1 MPFLHKLHHFLKQH
15 VRLKT
20 YFSQG
25 EYFEMQRLEE
35 YHEKYK
41 YTIVNFVTSLIL
53 EARSLCY
60 MGMAV
65 KKSKVTRD
73 NP

>member
-1 MPFLHKLHHFLKQH
+1 
-15 VRLKT
+15 
-20 YFSQG
+20 
-25 EYFEMQRLEE
+25 MQRLEE

-41 YTIVNFVTSLIL
+41 YSIVNLVTSLIL

-65 KKSKVTRD
+65 KKIKSH
-73 NP
+73 